1 MRRHSNTWTVH
12 FISPLTLWW
21 FYYCD
26 NFSEW
31 YNAENTIFW
40 SPKFLPFGGQKC
52 KLILNLLGSQK
63 GLVGNIYYLWYL
75 IIFIINVY
83 GMKLWRIGT
92 ENCISFSIGCKF
104 ILHSQ
109 TKRNQFEPWELTGNL
124 KWLFVVYFYNIPSI
138 LLFRWWLCDMCPRHS
153 LLKLYLGDNYEDR
166 KRKR

>member
-1 MRRHSNTWTVH
+1 MVSTLTDLVDVTVG
-12 FISPLTLWW
+12 S
-21 FYYCD
+21 
-26 NFSEW
+26 
-31 YNAENTIFW
+31 
-40 SPKFLPFGGQKC
+40 KVKC

-153 LLKLYLGDNYEDR
+153 LLKLYLGDYYEDR